1 MYDLTTLD
9 NGLRVLT
16 VSMPHVR
23 SVSIGFFL
31 NVGSRYEGNELAG
44 ASHFIEHM
52 LFKGTA
58 RRPTPLQIAEAIE
71 GKGGVFNASTGLET
85 TLYWAKVAA
94 SHLSEALDVL
104 TDMLLCAAFDPVEL
118 EKERAVIVEEINYA
132 LDAPD
137 SLVDI
142 LSNQLQWPNHPL
154 GRDIAGTR
162 ESVGGL
168 GRGALLAYLADHY
181 RPGQTVLGMAGRV
194 SHADA
199 VAWAQAHL
207 AGWAPGPDV
216 AYEAAPA
223 EPSGKGVR
231 VEFKQTEQAHL
242 NMSFS
247 GLSHHDPD
255 RFALRLLNIVLGD
268 GMMSRLFQEVRER
281 LGLAYSVDSY
291 VGELQDTG
299 SVGVYAGVAPNKVE
313 ETLRSILGQLDRLRQ
328 DLVPED
334 ELRRASEFVRGRMA
348 LSMEDS
354 FAVAAW
360 YARQELSDGQVLAP
374 EAVMERFE
382 AVQPADIQRLA
393 QALFRPERLNLAV
406 VGPFSGDGDRLRP
419 LLSF

>member
-1 MYDLTTLD
+1 VYEITTLD
-9 NGLRVLT
+9 NGLRILT
-16 VSMPHVR
+16 VSMPHVQ

-31 NVGSRYEGNELAG
+31 NVGSRYEHDELAG

-58 RRPTPLQIAEAIE
+58 RRPTALQIAEAIE
-71 GKGGVFNASTGLET
+71 GKGGVFNAHTGLET

-94 SHLSEALDVL
+94 AHMSETLDVL
-104 TDMLLCAAFDPVEL
+104 TDMLLCAVFEPAEM

-132 LDAPD
+132 LDTPD

-142 LSNQLQWPNHPL
+142 LINQLQWPNHPV
-154 GRDIAGTR
+154 GRDVAGTR
-162 ESVGGL
+162 ESVNGL
-168 GRGALLAYLADHY
+168 SRGALLGYLAGHY
-181 RPGQTVLGMAGRV
+181 RPGQAILGLAGRV

-199 VAWAQAHL
+199 VDWAQAHL
-207 AGWAPGPDV
+207 AEWARGTSV
-216 AYEAAPA
+216 AYEPAPA
-223 EPSGKGVR
+223 EPSGRGVR

-242 NMSFS
+242 NVSFG
-247 GLSHHDPD
+247 GLSRHDPD
-255 RFALRLLNIVLGD
+255 RFALRLLNVILGE

-291 VGELQDTG
+291 VSELQDTG
-299 SVGVYAGVAPNKVE
+299 AVGIYAGIAPNKVE
-313 ETLRSILGQLDRLRQ
+313 ETLRSVVNQLDRLRQ
-328 DLVPED
+328 EPVPED
-334 ELRRASEFVRGRMA
+334 ELQKASEFVRGRLA

-354 FAVAAW
+354 FSVAAW
-360 YARQELSDGQVLAP
+360 YARQELSHRQVLTP
-374 EAVMERFE
+374 EAAMSCYE

-406 VGPFSGDGDRLRP
+406 VGPLNGDCDRLRP